1 MIPRKINSFKIGL
14 KAKRKKSKKLNM
26 NILYVLGGVILTLFG
41 IWQTIVKARSI
52 SRGRK
57 SILGSD
63 IQLLGAGIMVIII
76 GFFLIFK
83 YL

>member
-1 MIPRKINSFKIGL
+1 
-14 KAKRKKSKKLNM
+14 M

>member
-1 MIPRKINSFKIGL
+1 
-14 KAKRKKSKKLNM
+14 M

-41 IWQTIVKARSI
+41 IWQTIVKARNI